1 VFQIKNYTIMRMKRN
16 TKRGGN
22 SLKSITVPA
31 KMEYLDDIMNLVER
45 ILEQTQIA
53 EQEKTRVLISAEEI
67 FTNIASYAYG
77 ERAGNV
83 QMTCEVNVEKIK
95 ICFRDQ
101 GIEYNPLE
109 RPDPNFNIPF
119 EDRPIGG
126 LGVYMVKKYMDHVS
140 YRRDDDSNVLTIEKR
155 L

>member
-1 VFQIKNYTIMRMKRN
+1 MRMKRN

-31 KMEYLDDIMNLVER
+31 KMEYLDDVVNLVER
-45 ILEQTQIA
+45 ILEQTQIT
-53 EQEKTRVLISAEEI
+53 EREKTHVLISAEEI

-77 ERAGNV
+77 ESTGNV
-83 QMTCEVNVEKIK
+83 LMTCEVNVEKIR

-101 GIEYNPLE
+101 GIEYNPLD
-109 RPDPNFNIPF
+109 RPNPDFDIPF

-126 LGVYMVKKYMDHVS
+126 LGIYMVKKYMDHVS
-140 YRRDDDSNVLTIEKR
+140 YRRDGDSNVLTIEKR